1 MRVQVTAT
9 VKSIDRTWYGGN
21 RGRWFYYID
30 LTNIVADGRAIPDQR
45 FGQGVWMNQF
55 AEGEPVQFYATLD
68 GDLISFPSNNTPKTK
83 EELKVARLVSQEESR
98 QAKKRLLELMTAD
111 DLQIIKS
118 FFGRSYGELASL
130 DVDTLMADLEEAKQ
144 TFEERRQQEAKRAED
159 ARRLDEKKTA
169 ILERCESNL
178 ELLVGTYRPSQILT
192 NGFDKEAQWPSNRDE
207 QLDIIIQA
215 VRWQLQNIVYRLEKL
230 GV

>member
-1 MRVQVTAT
+1 MANWLPSM
-9 VKSIDRTWYGGN
+9 SIRSW
-21 RGRWFYYID
+21 
-30 LTNIVADGRAIPDQR
+30 
-45 FGQGVWMNQF
+45 
-55 AEGEPVQFYATLD
+55 
-68 GDLISFPSNNTPKTK
+68 LI
-83 EELKVARLVSQEESR
+83 L
-98 QAKKRLLELMTAD
+98 KKRNRHL
-111 DLQIIKS
+111 KS
-118 FFGRSYGELASL
+118 VVSK
-130 DVDTLMADLEEAKQ
+130 KQ
-144 TFEERRQQEAKRAED
+144 KRAED

-192 NGFDKEAQWPSNRDE
+192 NGFDKEAQWPSDRDE